1 MTRQRTALHAVDYGL
16 FRLVSA
22 AGKIWLGLLVGLA
35 FVALVLGGVA
45 FHRLGVQG
53 KVAPSVANDVYQS
66 LQLFALGAPAVDG
79 EVPPALNSA
88 RFLAALVS
96 FSAVISLLGKVF
108 FGQVQAIRL
117 WALGRRHIILCGL
130 GDMGITLVE
139 ALRRDLHFVV
149 VIEENPNH
157 DDLAQCQS
165 LGAVTL
171 IGSSTDAWQLKRA
184 QVDRAEVLM
193 VLFGQDDRSHVETA
207 VRASEIKQDAG
218 RRPHLR
224 VANCRP

>member
-1 MTRQRTALHAVDYGL
+1 MTRQGTALQAIDYAL
-16 FRLVSA
+16 FKLVA
-22 AGKIWLGLLVGLA
+22 TIGKIWLGLLVALA
-35 FVALVLGGVA
+35 LVALVLGGLA
-45 FHRLGVQG
+45 FHQLGVQG

-66 LQLFALGAPAVDG
+66 LQLFAPGAPAVDG

-130 GDMGITLVE
+130 GEKGITLVE
-139 ALRRDLHFVV
+139 ELRRELHFVV

-165 LGAVTL
+165 SGAVTL

-184 QVDRAEVLM
+184 LIDRAEVLM
-193 VLFGQDDRSHVETA
+193 VLFGQDDRSNVETA
-207 VRASEIKQDAG
+207 VRASEIKQERTG
-218 RRPHLR
+218 RRPHVR
-224 VANCRP
+224 VADC